1 MPALVKRGVSFVQSS
16 ISELKNHVTWPT
28 RKDTIRWA
36 GVVLCALVFF
46 GVTVFLLDNF
56 VITPSLIC
64 VSGLG

>member
-16 ISELKNHVTWPT
+16 IS
-28 RKDTIRWA
+28 WA

-46 GVTVFLLDNF
+46 GVTAFLLDNF
-56 VITPSLIC
+56 VITPSLIW